1 MKRKFKLPLLIGA
14 ALILGLAGSELLCR
28 STLFRDLAG
37 RIAGRGRLVTI
48 TNGHGIY
55 ETDLGGDEEV
65 SAADLIA
72 PLNLDRASANEVVDW
87 ARVDRE
93 VALLKAQFVDEK
105 AFQRAVQTSGFSVP
119 SLRNKVAIQLRARDW
134 LEKQIAPRAI
144 VTEPECRQ
152 FYDAHRD
159 LFLQPVRFRA
169 SHIFLAAHAE
179 TPPEVVEEKEAAIA
193 ALSER
198 LTKGESF
205 SQLAAEASEDEAT
218 KSRSGDLGYFS
229 ESRMP
234 PEFIAEIRKLRV
246 GETSKPFRSHLGF
259 HIAQVTEIKDPRF
272 LSFEEARP
280 EISIA
285 MRNDRRAASIGQ
297 IAKDISAS
305 N

>member
-1 MKRKFKLPLLIGA
+1 MKGKFKLPLLIAA
-14 ALILGLAGSELLCR
+14 ALITGLAGSELLCR
-28 STLFRDLAG
+28 SMLFRDLAG
-37 RIAGRGRLVTI
+37 RIAGRGHLVAI

-55 ETDLGGDEEV
+55 ETDLGGDDEV

-72 PLNLDRASANEVVDW
+72 AKNLDRAWANELVDW

-93 VALLKAQFVDEK
+93 VALLKAQFSDEK
-105 AFQRAVQTSGFSVP
+105 AFQRALQASGFSIP
-119 SLRNKVAIQLRARDW
+119 SLWNRVATQLRAQDW
-134 LEKQIAPRAI
+134 LEKQIAPRVI

-193 ALSER
+193 ALAER
-198 LTKGESF
+198 LAKAESF

-218 KSRSGDLGYFS
+218 KSRGGDLGYFS
-229 ESRMP
+229 ESRLP

-259 HIAQVTEIKDPRF
+259 HIVQVIDIKESRLLAFDEARAEILVSLANEARAAQVAQLAQT
-272 LSFEEARP
+272 LSR
-280 EISIA
+280 
-285 MRNDRRAASIGQ
+285 
-297 IAKDISAS
+297 
-305 N
+305 

>member
-1 MKRKFKLPLLIGA
+1 MKGKFKLPLLVAA
-14 ALILGLAGSELLCR
+14 ALITGLAGSELLCR

-48 TNGHGIY
+48 TNGPGIY

-72 PLNLDRASANEVVDW
+72 ALNLDCAAANEVVDW

-93 VALLKAQFVDEK
+93 VALLKAQFADEK
-105 AFQRAVQTSGFSVP
+105 AFQRAFQTSSFSVA
-119 SLRNKVAIQLRARDW
+119 SLREKVAAQLRARDW
-134 LEKQIAPRAI
+134 LEKQIGPATA

-179 TPPEVVEEKEAAIA
+179 TPPEVGEEKENAIA

-198 LTKGESF
+198 LAQGESF
-205 SQLAAEASEDEAT
+205 LQLAAEASEDEAT
-218 KSRSGDLGYFS
+218 KSRGGDLGYFS

-234 PEFIAEIRKLRV
+234 PEFLTSIRKLRV
-246 GETSKPFRSHLGF
+246 GEISKPFRSLLGF
-259 HIAQVTEIKDPRF
+259 HIAQVTEMKDSR
-272 LSFEEARP
+272 LVSFEEARP

-285 MRNDRRAASIGQ
+285 IGNERRAASLRQ
-297 IAKDISAS
+297 IAREISAS